1 MSLRNN
7 TTILVTGNKNTLEQ
21 QNWTCVFVESNA
33 ERISKL
39 CAYCFIL
46 LGSVFGNISIIIIVH
61 KRRELRKTINYF
73 IANMAVSD
81 LLFSLVVIPAQIT
94 QMVTESWHWRVSGI
108 LGSIFCKLYIFTS
121 SVSLFVSVQSL
132 VWIAIDRFV
141 AVVFPIKL
149 GLISGKIRTIAIV
162 STWVLASVFYFPS
175 LIIFGLRELDNNTY
189 CSRVNIKSIF
199 PNNGAI
205 EVYHWLHLTIRY
217 FAPLFL
223 TTILY
228 SAIAIVLKRGKQTL
242 TDASSNVPGQ
252 RYLKKRRQAIQMAV
266 VILVLFY
273 ICVIPRTI
281 FDFVHF
287 WRQSCAF
294 LRSFYFLAIF
304 LLLSST
310 VVNPIICLSFVE
322 SYRRGFRNIVCCFS
336 GVSDNKRKRHERITL
351 KGIRNLSG
359 ENCQRNSKDTDK

>member
-46 LGSVFGNISIIIIVH
+46 LGSIFGNISIIIIVH
-61 KRRELRKTINYF
+61 KRRQLRKNINYF
-73 IANMAVSD
+73 IVNMAMSD

-94 QMVTESWHWRVSGI
+94 QMVTESWHWRFSGI

-141 AVVFPIKL
+141 AVVFPLKL
-149 GLISGKIRTIAIV
+149 GLISGKIRTIAII

-175 LIIFGLRELDNNTY
+175 LITFELRELDNNTY

-228 SAIAIVLKRGKQTL
+228 SAIAIVLKRGKQAL
-242 TDASSNVPGQ
+242 TDTSSNVPGQ
-252 RYLKKRRQAIQMAV
+252 RYLKKRRQATQMAV

-273 ICVIPRTI
+273 ICVIPHTI
-281 FDFVHF
+281 MDFVHF

-294 LRSFYFLAIF
+294 LRSFYFIAIF

-322 SYRRGFRNIVCCFS
+322 SYRRGFRNIVCCFF
-336 GVSDNKRKRHERITL
+336 GVRDNKRKRNERITL